1 MRYLLSLF
9 LAVPALAVAL
19 AAPATYYA
27 QQDSRKKDL
36 ADEVSGTYEGS
47 VVADTR
53 GGSQSGVVITV
64 RRVAKNTVQV
74 SSDYARVPTV
84 TIGLTRASDA
94 ILNSSGH
101 NNFLI
106 QQGRDPKRLDLS
118 IDGATLI
125 VHKQ

>member
-1 MRYLLSLF
+1 MRYFLSLF
-9 LAVPALAVAL
+9 LAAPLLAVAM
-19 AAPATYYA
+19 PTPIEA
-27 QQDSRKKDL
+27 QQAPRKPDL
-36 ADEVSGTYEGS
+36 ADTVSGPYEGS

-53 GGSQSGVVITV
+53 GGSQSDVTITV
-64 RRVAKNTVQV
+64 RRISKNTVEV

-94 ILNSSGH
+94 ILNARGP

-106 QQGRDPKRLDLS
+106 QQGRDPWRLDLS

>member
-1 MRYLLSLF
+1 MRYFLSLLF
-9 LAVPALAVAL
+9 ATCAATM
-19 AAPATYYA
+19 AAPADA
-27 QQDSRKKDL
+27 QQMPHKADL
-36 ADEVSGTYEGS
+36 ADEASGTYEGS

-64 RRVAKNTVQV
+64 RRVSKNVVEV

-84 TIGLTRASDA
+84 NIALTRASDA
-94 ILNSSGH
+94 ILNASGH

>member
-1 MRYLLSLF
+1 MRYFLPLF
-9 LAVPALAVAL
+9 LVVPILAVATPTPTE
-19 AAPATYYA
+19 AQPAP
-27 QQDSRKKDL
+27 RKLDL
-36 ADEVSGTYEGS
+36 ADTVSGSYEGS

-53 GGSQSGVVITV
+53 GGSQSDVTITV
-64 RRVAKNTVQV
+64 RRISKNTVEIL
-74 SSDYARVPTV
+74 SDYARVPTV

-94 ILNSSGH
+94 ILNARGP

-106 QQGRDPKRLDLS
+106 QQGRDPRRLDLS

>member
-1 MRYLLSLF
+1 MRYVLPLF
-9 LAVPALAVAL
+9 LATSVITAAAHVPAE
-19 AAPATYYA
+19 A
-27 QQDSRKKDL
+27 QQAPRKLDL

-64 RRVAKNTVQV
+64 RRISKNVVEV

-125 VHKQ
+125 VQKQ

>member
-1 MRYLLSLF
+1 MKGRSS
-9 LAVPALAVAL
+9 P
-19 AAPATYYA
+19 
-27 QQDSRKKDL
+27 
-36 ADEVSGTYEGS
+36 
-47 VVADTR
+47 DTR
-53 GGSQSGVVITV
+53 GGSQSDVVIKV
-64 RRVAKNTVQV
+64 RRISKNVVEV

-94 ILNSSGH
+94 ILNSGGH

-106 QQGRDPKRLDLS
+106 QQGRNPKRLDLS

>member
-1 MRYLLSLF
+1 MLHFLSLI
-9 LAVPALAVAL
+9 L
-19 AAPATYYA
+19 AATTIAVTVQAPANA
-27 QQDSRKKDL
+27 QTNQASRKPDL
-36 ADEVSGTYEGS
+36 ADVVAGTYEGA

-53 GGSQSGVVITV
+53 GGSQSDVVITV
-64 RRVAKNTVQV
+64 RRVSKNVVEV

-84 TIGLTRASDA
+84 SIGLTRASDA
-94 ILNSSGH
+94 ILNAGGH

>member
-1 MRYLLSLF
+1 MRHVLSFLLVT
-9 LAVPALAVAL
+9 ATVAGT
-19 AAPATYYA
+19 AQAPAAA
-27 QQDSRKKDL
+27 QQAPRKADL
-36 ADEVSGTYEGS
+36 ADVVAGTYEGS

-53 GGSQSGVVITV
+53 GGSQSDVVIKV
-64 RRVAKNTVQV
+64 RRISKNVVEV

-84 TIGLTRASDA
+84 TIGLTRAGDA

>member
-1 MRYLLSLF
+1 MRYFLSLLF
-9 LAVPALAVAL
+9 ATCAATMATP
-19 AAPATYYA
+19 APADA
-27 QQDSRKKDL
+27 QQAPRRADL

-64 RRVAKNTVQV
+64 RRVAKNVVEV

-84 TIGLTRASDA
+84 NIGLTRASDA
-94 ILNSSGH
+94 ILNASGH

-106 QQGRDPKRLDLS
+106 QQARDPKRLDLS

-125 VHKQ
+125 VHKR